1 MNLRNLWKGGDNSL
15 ARCSILALAF
25 QVITVQLPEVLM
37 RTLTM
42 TLIVV
47 LGLTLLSIQTHS
59 QEITGPPAPVF
70 QSSAANL
77 IVPQSRSYSL
87 SGSQQQVEIT
97 GVTADVRILEQV
109 ATTTMDVSLAN
120 PTNRLQEAE
129 MLVPVPDGAVV
140 RSFTF
145 EGSAKE
151 PTAKLLPK
159 AEAQSIYRSIVAKLR
174 DPALLEF
181 SSYSLIRSSVFP
193 IAAGGKQR
201 VRITYEQVLKAD
213 GNRIDYVLPRSE
225 SFEGSAIPWTISL
238 RITASAPISGVYSP
252 SHQVTVENSGNQI
265 ALVKT
270 APNKQLEPGPFR
282 LSYLANSSQITAS
295 LMAYPDARAGG
306 GYFLLLA
313 GVPADLQQQQ
323 SAMKREVTLVLDRS
337 GSMKGEKIE
346 QVRSA
351 ALQVLEGL
359 DDGEAFN
366 IIDYSDTVAK
376 FSEQPVI
383 KDEKMLGQARNYI
396 KRIKADGGTNIH
408 DALVEALRQPPTP
421 NMLPL
426 TIFLTDGLP
435 TVGVTGEAQIRKAV
449 VETNAHKRR
458 IFSFGVGYDLNAPL
472 LTSISSATRGTP
484 TFVFPHENV
493 EAKVSH
499 VFKRLSGPVLA
510 DPQLATLD
518 TSGAV
523 TTRAVREVLPI
534 ELNDVFEGDQLVLL
548 GQYQTGEPLHFRL
561 SGNYL
566 GAPRTFDFKF
576 DLSKTTTRNAFVP
589 RLWAS
594 RKIARLV
601 EIITEDGA
609 ENTASYYYRKAASA
623 AAYNSAGIRPTTPTA
638 AEYDP
643 KLKELVD
650 EIVRL
655 STEFGVLTEYTAFLA
670 MDGTDLTNLES
681 LNVRARDSLVNNAQN
696 VRSGMGGVT
705 QASNISNQISQSSAN
720 RSNGYLAQNMQRV
733 EITTV
738 QQITDRTF
746 FKRNNRWVDANALK
760 NESAKPDR
768 VIEFGTPE
776 FYKLVDQLVR
786 EGREGILALSGEL
799 LLVVD
804 GKTVLI
810 KAPPK

>member
-1 MNLRNLWKGGDNSL
+1 MRNL
-15 ARCSILALAF
+15 AL
-25 QVITVQLPEVLM
+25 
-37 RTLTM
+37 
-42 TLIVV
+42 TLILV
-47 LGLTLLSIQTHS
+47 LGSSFLAITKTHS
-59 QEITGPPAPVF
+59 QEITGPTSSPVF
-70 QSSAANL
+70 HSNAANV

-87 SGSQQQVEIT
+87 SGAQQQIEIT
-97 GVTADVRILEQV
+97 GVVAEVRILQQV
-109 ATTTMDVSLAN
+109 ATTTMDVALAN
-120 PTNRLQEAE
+120 PTNRIQEAE
-129 MLVPVPDGAVV
+129 MLIPVPDGAVV

-145 EGSAKE
+145 EGSSKE

-193 IAAGGKQR
+193 ISAGGKQR
-201 VRITYEQVLKAD
+201 VRITYEHVLKAD

-225 SFEGSAIPWTISL
+225 SFEASAVPWTISL
-238 RITASAPISGVYSP
+238 RISASSPISGVYSP
-252 SHQVTVENSGNQI
+252 SHQVTVEHSGNQQ

-270 APNKQLEPGPFR
+270 AGKQQLEPGPFR
-282 LSYLANSSQITAS
+282 LSYLANSSSVTAS
-295 LMAYPDARAGG
+295 LLAYPDVRVGG

-313 GVPADLQQQQ
+313 GVPAELQNQT
-323 SAMKREVTLVLDRS
+323 STMKREVTLVLDRS

-346 QVRSA
+346 QARSA

-359 DDGEAFN
+359 DQGEAFN

-376 FSEQPVI
+376 FSEKPVI
-383 KDEKMLGQARNYI
+383 KDPNIMGQARNYI

-408 DALVEALRQPPTP
+408 NALVEAMRQPPTA

-435 TVGVTGEAQIRKAV
+435 TAGETREAAIRKAV
-449 VETNAHKRR
+449 VETNVHKRR

-472 LTSISSATRGTP
+472 LTSISNATRATP
-484 TFVFPHENV
+484 TFVFPNENV
-493 EAKVSH
+493 EVKVSQ

-510 DPQLATLD
+510 EPQLATLD
-518 TSGAV
+518 TAGAV
-523 TTRAVREVLPI
+523 TTRAVRELLPN
-534 ELNDVFEGDQLVLL
+534 ELSDLFEGDQLVVL
-548 GQYQTGEPLHFRL
+548 GQYQTDEPLHFRL

-566 GAPRTFDFKF
+566 GAPRTFDLKF
-576 DLSKTTTRNAFVP
+576 DLSKATTRNAFVP

-594 RKIARLV
+594 RKIAKLV
-601 EIITEDGA
+601 EIITEAGA
-609 ENTASYYYRKAASA
+609 ERSPGVLSSNVISYSSASMRPPATADRQ
-623 AAYNSAGIRPTTPTA
+623 N
-638 AEYDP
+638 DP
-643 KLKELVD
+643 KFKELVD
-650 EIVRL
+650 EIIRL
-655 STEFGVLTEYTAFLA
+655 STEYGILTEYTAFLA
-670 MDGTDLTNLES
+670 TEGTDLNNLES
-681 LNVRARDSLVNNAQN
+681 LNAQARDSLVNNAQN
-696 VRSGMGGVT
+696 VRSGMGGVS
-705 QASNISNQISQSSAN
+705 QASNNAVQMSQSNMN
-720 RSNGYLAQNMQRV
+720 RSNFYLSQNMERV

-760 NESAKPDR
+760 NETAKPDR
-768 VIEFGTPE
+768 VVEVGTPE
-776 FYKLVDQLVR
+776 FYKLVDQLLR
-786 EGREGILALSGEL
+786 DGREGILALSGEL

>member
-1 MNLRNLWKGGDNSL
+1 MRNL
-15 ARCSILALAF
+15 
-25 QVITVQLPEVLM
+25 
-37 RTLTM
+37 TLT
-42 TLIVV
+42 LILL
-47 LGLTLLSIQTHS
+47 LGLTILATTTYC
-59 QEITGPPAPVF
+59 QEITGPPVF

-77 IVPQSRSYSL
+77 IVPQSRTYSL
-87 SGSQQQVEIT
+87 SGSQQPVQIT
-97 GVTADVRILEQV
+97 GVTAEVRILQQI
-109 ATTTMDVSLAN
+109 ATTTIDVALAN
-120 PTNRLQEAE
+120 PTNRTQESE
-129 MLVPVPDGAVV
+129 MLIPVPEGAVV
-140 RSFTF
+140 RAFTF
-145 EGSAKE
+145 EGSSKE

-159 AEAQSIYRSIVAKLR
+159 AEAQAIYRSIVAKLR

-181 SSYSLIRSSVFP
+181 AGYSVIRSSVFP
-193 IAAGGKQR
+193 ISAGGKQR
-201 VRITYEQVLKAD
+201 VRITYEHVLKAD

-225 SFEGSAIPWTISL
+225 SFEAAAIPWTISL
-238 RITASAPISGVYSP
+238 RITASSPISGVYSP
-252 SHQVTVENSGNQI
+252 SHQVTVEHSGNQQ

-270 APNKQLEPGPFR
+270 VGKQQLEPGPFR
-282 LSYLANSSQITAS
+282 LSYLADSDSVTAS
-295 LMAYPDARAGG
+295 LLAYPDARVGG

-313 GVPADLQQQQ
+313 GVPAGMQRQE

-346 QVRSA
+346 QVRDA

-359 DDGEAFN
+359 DEGEAFN
-366 IIDYSDTVAK
+366 IIDYSDSIAK
-376 FSEQPVI
+376 FSETPTI
-383 KDEKMLGQARNYI
+383 KDSKVLGQARSYI

-408 DALVEALRQPPTP
+408 DALVEAMRQPPTP

-426 TIFLTDGLP
+426 TIFLTDGQP
-435 TVGVTGEAQIRKAV
+435 TVGETNEARIRKAV
-449 VETNAHKRR
+449 IETNVHKRR

-472 LTSISSATRGTP
+472 LTSISSATRATP
-484 TFVFPHENV
+484 TFVFPNENV
-493 EAKVSH
+493 EVKVSD

-510 DPQLATLD
+510 DPKLANLD
-518 TSGAV
+518 SSGAV
-523 TTRAVREVLPI
+523 TTRAVRDLLPN
-534 ELNDVFEGDQLVLL
+534 ELNDLFEGDQLILL
-548 GQYQTGEPLHFRL
+548 GQYQTDEPLHFRL

-566 GAPRTFDFKF
+566 GAPRTFDLKF
-576 DLSKTTTRNAFVP
+576 DLSKATTRNSFVP

-601 EIITEDGA
+601 EVITEAGA
-609 ENTASYYYRKAASA
+609 ETTASHFSNTV
-623 AAYNSAGIRPTTPTA
+623 AYNNAVIKTQN
-638 AEYDP
+638 DP

-650 EIVRL
+650 EIIRL

-670 MDGTDLTNLES
+670 TDGTDFS
-681 LNVRARDSLVNNAQN
+681 DMIKLNTQARESLVNNAQN

-705 QASNISNQISQSSAN
+705 QASNNSTQISQSNMN

-768 VIEFGTPE
+768 VVEVGTPE
-776 FYKLVDQLVR
+776 FYKLVDQLLLD
-786 EGREGILALSGEL
+786 GREGILALSGEL